1 MSGKAAGDPALVQ
14 IRCCAVAGRAWSG
27 TGLVLGSG
35 LRLGAWSVGRGAHG
49 RWDRGGRR
57 FGAGGGVAGA
67 LALGAVLGLCWGC
80 AFCCALMGARGGV
93 VVHGW
98 SVLITFTEI
107 CNIGGGR
114 NAI

>member
-49 RWDRGGRR
+49 RWVMGGRR

-67 LALGAVLGLCWGC
+67 LALGAVLGLCFLLCFDG
-80 AFCCALMGARGGV
+80 GAGEV
-93 VVHGW
+93 VARGW

>member
-49 RWDRGGRR
+49 RWDRGGHS
-57 FGAGGGVAGA
+57 FGAGDARG
-67 LALGAVLGLCWGC
+67 LGLGLCFF
-80 AFCCALMGARGGV
+80 A
-93 VVHGW
+93 
-98 SVLITFTEI
+98 VLF
-107 CNIGGGR
+107 
-114 NAI
+114 AVL

>member
-49 RWDRGGRR
+49 RWDRGG
-57 FGAGGGVAGA
+57 VAGA
-67 LALGAVLGLCWGC
+67 LALGAVLGLCFLLCFDAG
-80 AFCCALMGARGGV
+80 RGERL
-93 VVHGW
+93 W
-98 SVLITFTEI
+98 RA
-107 CNIGGGR
+107 GGQS
-114 NAI
+114 

>member
-57 FGAGGGVAGA
+57 FWLMVRAAWGAGGCA
-67 LALGAVLGLCWGC
+67 GAVLGLCFLLCFDG
-80 AFCCALMGARGGV
+80 GAGGV
-93 VVHGW
+93 VARGW